1 MKKLLFTLVLL
12 ISFGSYSQEIN
23 KTNDGYTE
31 VVEVELTKQEIHQ
44 KVNEWIAI
52 NYKSAQDV
60 IQLNTEDKVI
70 LKGNFSADF
79 RIQNFTFTYRIH
91 NSLTFSI
98 RDNKFK
104 IDLVPNRA
112 SYEGF
117 STSSATTI
125 WKDIK
130 VLSAGNE
137 TVMYGYAT
145 MSVPDEVLELTFKQ
159 ANIAFNNYKKNPV
172 GDSNKSVDGDIEKLE
187 KLKSLLDAG
196 VLTQEEFDEKKK
208 SILERI

>member
-1 MKKLLFTLVLL
+1 MKRYKKKGMMNIAYIVAENLKDVPADVMDVFTSQCYIDFTDEKLLCAIWNEKKFL
-12 ISFGSYSQEIN
+12 N
-23 KTNDGYTE
+23 KTAQNCVIITDRRIVAKIVTDIGQNYWDSVTG
-31 VVEVELTKQEIHQ
+31 VE
-44 KVNEWIAI
+44 
-52 NYKSAQDV
+52 KS
-60 IQLNTEDKVI
+60 
-70 LKGNFSADF
+70 
-79 RIQNFTFTYRIH
+79 
-91 NSLTFSI
+91 
-98 RDNKFK
+98 
-104 IDLVPNRA
+104 
-112 SYEGF
+112 
-117 STSSATTI
+117 I

-137 TVMYGYAT
+137 TSLYGYAT

-208 SILERI
+208 SILERM

>member
-1 MKKLLFTLVLL
+1 MKRYKSMMKNAYLVTENLDDVPADIMDVFTSQCYVDFTDEKLLCAIWNEKKFLNPAATVCV
-12 ISFGSYSQEIN
+12 IITDKRIIAKKMVDIGQNYWDSVTG
-23 KTNDGYTE
+23 
-31 VVEVELTKQEIHQ
+31 VE
-44 KVNEWIAI
+44 
-52 NYKSAQDV
+52 KS
-60 IQLNTEDKVI
+60 
-70 LKGNFSADF
+70 
-79 RIQNFTFTYRIH
+79 
-91 NSLTFSI
+91 
-98 RDNKFK
+98 
-104 IDLVPNRA
+104 
-112 SYEGF
+112 
-117 STSSATTI
+117 I